1 MHFKS
6 TSVHI
11 ATLAA
16 IAFTTAA
23 AFPGPAIAQ
32 NNNSS
37 PGAPAAAHPP
47 QSVEQTDD
55 DTVRTFAVALA
66 AVQDVQIEYI
76 EKIKSAREPEVAT
89 QLQREAQSEMVK
101 AVETKGLSVN
111 QYNSLAQQM
120 HADPGFRQR
129 VERVMQK

>member
-1 MHFKS
+1 MHFKPAS
-6 TSVHI
+6 AHV
-11 ATLAA
+11 ATIAA
-16 IAFTTAA
+16 IAFATAA
-23 AFPGPAIAQ
+23 AFPAPATAQ
-32 NNNSS
+32 NNSS
-37 PGAPAAAHPP
+37 PGAPAAANPP

-66 AVQDVQIEYI
+66 AVQDVQIQYI